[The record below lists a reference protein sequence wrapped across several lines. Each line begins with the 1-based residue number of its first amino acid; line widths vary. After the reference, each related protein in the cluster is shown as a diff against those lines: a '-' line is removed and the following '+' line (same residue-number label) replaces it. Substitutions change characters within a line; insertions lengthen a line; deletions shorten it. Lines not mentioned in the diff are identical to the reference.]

1 MPGVLKEDVEKKEK
15 CNIIMKKSVLFM
27 CLCFISS
34 LSEVFGQADLVV
46 GTDFQF
52 NIQRKGDANAYLLHN
67 AKYNAPT
74 STYQW
79 MNTHGSFGS
88 RGILFSYL
96 TGISFFADRAATT
109 ANGNFTPTTR
119 FFIGN
124 DGYVGIGTTTPGEML
139 EVRGKIVIKADNSAF
154 SIDDPL
160 NARLGFV
167 KKAGNG
173 PVIASS
179 NGNPIVFSQSN
190 QPLITTNIS
199 TATFTDRMIIA
210 GDGNVGIGT
219 STPRGKFDVDGTGD
233 VYLSDDLQS
242 GTSQSIFIPGQVFLS
257 PYNGGNV
264 SYFQAKRLDN
274 SGTTSFRFRTFN
286 NGTMTETLHMEGNG
300 NVGIGTVTPE
310 ARLHV
315 SSGNAIMDNNVI
327 VKGVLAI
334 GTSITSYTNNYS
346 LAVNGKIGAKDIQ
359 IESKSWPDYVFSADY
374 RLPSLSEVEQY
385 IIKNKHLQDMPS
397 ADEVSKNG
405 YSVSEVETTMLKK
418 IEELTLYVI
427 ELQKQVDSLNAKL
440 EKR

>member
-1 MPGVLKEDVEKKEK
+1 MIRLSIISSRVRLIVGVLICLITSVDGVSQTPYTGYFIAPNTIGGQTDDYL
-15 CNIIMKKSVLFM
+15 NIKPRSGVGETNSWNVYHKDNSPLLSVY
-27 CLCFISS
+27 
-34 LSEVFGQADLVV
+34 FG
-46 GTDFQF
+46 
-52 NIQRKGDANAYLLHN
+52 K
-67 AKYNAPT
+67 
-74 STYQW
+74 
-79 MNTHGSFGS
+79 
-88 RGILFSYL
+88 
-96 TGISFFADRAATT
+96 ATPYIHIGQSKVT
-109 ANGNFTPTTR
+109 NLYVNGQ
-119 FFIGN
+119 
-124 DGYVGIGTTTPGEML
+124 VGIGTTTPTEML
-139 EVRGKIVIKADNSAF
+139 DVRGSIVIKAENSAF
-154 SIDDPL
+154 GIDDAL

-167 KKAGNG
+167 KKSGYS

-179 NGNPIVFSQSN
+179 NGNPIIFSQSN
-190 QPLITTNIS
+190 QPNITTNIS

-210 GDGNVGIGT
+210 GNGNVGIGT
-219 STPRGKFDVDGTGD
+219 STPRGKFDVDGAGD
-233 VYLSDDLQS
+233 VYLSDDLQA

-300 NVGIGTVTPE
+300 NVGIGTITPE

-334 GTSITSYTNNYS
+334 GTTITSYTNNYS

-359 IESKSWPDYVFSADY
+359 IESKSWPDYVFASNY
-374 RLPSLSEVEQY
+374 KLPSLSEVEQY
-385 IIKNKHLQDMPS
+385 ILKNKHLQDMPS
-397 ADEVSKNG
+397 AEEVSKNG
-405 YSVSEVETTMLKK
+405 YSVSEVETAMLKK
-418 IEELTLYVI
+418 IEELTLYII

>member
-1 MPGVLKEDVEKKEK
+1 
-15 CNIIMKKSVLFM
+15 MKKSVLILS
-27 CLCFISS
+27 LCFISS

-46 GTDFQF
+46 GTDYQL

-67 AKYNAPT
+67 AKYNGTT

-79 MNTHGSFGS
+79 MTTHGSFGS

-96 TGISFFADRAATT
+96 TGISFFADRGATT

-139 EVRGKIVIKADNSAF
+139 DVRGKIVIKADNSAF

-167 KKAGNG
+167 KKAGSY

-190 QPLITTNIS
+190 QPHITSNIS

-210 GDGNVGIGT
+210 ANGNVGIGT

-233 VYLSDDLQS
+233 VYLSDDPQM
-242 GTSQSIFIPGQVFLS
+242 GTSQSIFIPGHVFLS
-257 PYNGGNV
+257 PYNGENV
-264 SYFQAKRLDN
+264 SYFQARRLDN
-274 SGTTSFRFRTFN
+274 SGTTALRFRTFN
-286 NGTMTETLHMEGNG
+286 NGTMTETLHLEGNG
-300 NVGIGTVTPE
+300 NVGIGTITPE

-315 SSGNAIMDNNVI
+315 SSGNAIVDNNVI

-334 GTSITSYTNNYS
+334 GTSITNYTNNYS

-359 IESKSWPDYVFSADY
+359 IESKSWPDYVFAPEY
-374 RLPSLSEVEQY
+374 KLPSLSEVEQY
-385 IIKNKHLQDMPS
+385 IVKNRHLKDIPS
-397 ADEVSKNG
+397 AETVSAEG
-405 YSVSEVETTMLKK
+405 YSMSEVDAAMLKK

-427 ELQKQVDSLNAKL
+427 DQQKQIESLKKEL
-440 EKR
+440 VLIKSEVKK